1 MKKHRYFLF
10 AACAALAGCGLL
22 LWMSSAVNRPF
33 AHLNSADLASVTVR
47 LSPPDKTLLITE
59 PGQLVEYLKD
69 TVIYQR
75 DDSYQDYCGQ
85 AVTFSLTMADGSQT
99 SVMAFSPF
107 LVIDGVGYRT
117 KHEPC
122 EALNRYAN
130 KLLNDPAA
138 PVILEDP
145 PALAVVS
152 GDTSLGALLGSYQ
165 WQRKGDG
172 DSFENILSDSPHPL
186 DCGELLSPL
195 DTGEQTA
202 VLRFAEAPDEI
213 LNARCWSEADLGSP
227 DAVGQPVVLR
237 GNEIE
242 LQPGGYI
249 YEVHAAWAP
258 ESGYGGTA
266 SYSFYVKS
274 TW

>member
-165 WQRKGDG
+165 WQRKADG

-186 DCGELLSPL
+186 DCGALLSPL

-202 VLRFAEAPDEI
+202 VLRCAEAPDEI
-213 LNARCWSEADLGSP
+213 
-227 DAVGQPVVLR
+227 
-237 GNEIE
+237 
-242 LQPGGYI
+242 
-249 YEVHAAWAP
+249 
-258 ESGYGGTA
+258 
-266 SYSFYVKS
+266 
-274 TW
+274 

>member
-1 MKKHRYFLF
+1 MPDAPLRFRALS
-10 AACAALAGCGLL
+10 ACPFCTCLL
-22 LWMSSAVNRPF
+22 
-33 AHLNSADLASVTVR
+33 
-47 LSPPDKTLLITE
+47 
-59 PGQLVEYLKD
+59 Y
-69 TVIYQR
+69 
-75 DDSYQDYCGQ
+75 
-85 AVTFSLTMADGSQT
+85 T
-99 SVMAFSPF
+99 S
-107 LVIDGVGYRT
+107 GYRT

-165 WQRKGDG
+165 WQRKADG

-227 DAVGQPVVLR
+227 DAVGQPVVCLLYTSSSAKR
-237 GNEIE
+237 
-242 LQPGGYI
+242 L
-249 YEVHAAWAP
+249 
-258 ESGYGGTA
+258 
-266 SYSFYVKS
+266 SYSR
-274 TW
+274 T